1 MFSGSVEQSP
11 RMSHFQFE
19 NSDTF
24 GLGSGETQLREDLA
38 DAMKESPGG
47 ALIDAGK
54 LTVFYLLFFCLFDFF
69 MLHALFFLLICKRGL
84 ITLKFTLSNSS
95 LQF

>member
-1 MFSGSVEQSP
+1 
-11 RMSHFQFE
+11 MSHFQFE

-54 LTVFYLLFFCLFDFF
+54 LLFFFSSFYSLFFF
-69 MLHALFFLLICKRGL
+69 SLLHA
-84 ITLKFTLSNSS
+84 
-95 LQF
+95 

>member
-1 MFSGSVEQSP
+1 MKFENILIKFNCFTGSVEQSP
-11 RMSHFQFE
+11 RMSHFPFE
-19 NSDTF
+19 NSDNF

-54 LTVFYLLFFCLFDFF
+54 FRFFFRSFF
-69 MLHALFFLLICKRGL
+69 FHVACTF
-84 ITLKFTLSNSS
+84 
-95 LQF
+95 